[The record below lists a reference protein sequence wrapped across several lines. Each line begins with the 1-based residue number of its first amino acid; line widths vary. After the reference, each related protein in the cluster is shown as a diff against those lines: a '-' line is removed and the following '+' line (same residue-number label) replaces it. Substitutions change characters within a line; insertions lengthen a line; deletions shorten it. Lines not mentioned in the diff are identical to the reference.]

1 MGFLQ
6 REKGVLM
13 GKLEGKRAIVT
24 GGHRGIGRGIAEAFA
39 AEGAD
44 VAIADLCTDE
54 EAEPVLAVIRACGR
68 RALFAR
74 TDVAEEHQ
82 VRSMVDTVL
91 EQFGGIDILVNNA
104 GIFTQSLLEDLPV
117 ADWDHVINVNLRGQF
132 LCARFV
138 LPHMLEQRSGRI
150 INLASQLG
158 QIGGTEVV
166 HYCASKAGVIGFTKA
181 LAREVAARG
190 VLVNAIAPGPILTY
204 MMEGETDEWKEAK
217 LADLPIG
224 RFGEVHEVV
233 PTAVFL
239 ASEDSTYFVGQTI
252 GPNGGDV
259 ML

>member
-1 MGFLQ
+1 MG
-6 REKGVLM
+6 R
-13 GKLEGKRAIVT
+13 LEGRRALIT

-39 AEGAD
+39 GEGAD
-44 VAIADLCTDE
+44 VAIADLCAEE
-54 EAEPVLAVIRACGR
+54 EARPVLDAIRAAGR
-68 RALFAR
+68 RALFVR
-74 TDVAEEHQ
+74 TDVAEEAQ
-82 VRSMVDTVL
+82 VRAMVDAVL
-91 EQFGGIDILVNNA
+91 ADFGRVDILVNNA

-117 ADWDHVINVNLRGQF
+117 TDWDRVINVNLRGQF

-138 LPHMLEQRSGRI
+138 LPQMLERGNGRI

-190 VLVNAIAPGPILTY
+190 VLVNAIAPGPILTD
-204 MMEGETDEWKEAK
+204 MMEGETEEWKQAK
-217 LADLPIG
+217 LRDLPIG

-239 ASEDSTYFVGQTI
+239 ASDDATYFVGQTV